1 MAYWKGEKAAGD
13 YGCWRAHMN
22 VYQHMLQHNI
32 QSALVLED
40 DVDWDVLLRAQMLD
54 FARGVR
60 ALQNATPP
68 FHSPYG
74 ANWDLLALGHTGA
87 NNKPN
92 KVQNYWVT
100 ENDPTVISESRR
112 TWGRKPDLSIEK
124 LAGEHTRIVMEMSK
138 FTATTAYG
146 VSLRGAARLLYDQA
160 LLPNA
165 NAIDMAMLALC
176 RKDPYGSPFCFGSY
190 PMIFGRYRAI
200 GAQDK
205 DSDRRTM
212 SNEVQSGSGG
222 YQDSADRLEPES
234 EFTVFPVSLNI
245 GRLMRN
251 EWMLP
256 AVDPESDL
264 VKEIDLRTF
273 RFPKGKEVIVNPEE
287 YVEYQRTVAE
297 WQKEKVETIS

>member
-1 MAYWKGEKAAGD
+1 
-13 YGCWRAHMN
+13 
-22 VYQHMLQHNI
+22 MLQHNI

-60 ALQNATPP
+60 ALQNATLPLQ
-68 FHSPYG
+68 SPYG
-74 ANWDLLALGHTGA
+74 DDWDLLALGHTGA

-92 KVQNYWVT
+92 KIQKYWIT
-100 ENDPTVISESRR
+100 EHDPTVIAESRR
-112 TWGRKPDLSIEK
+112 TWGRKPDLSTAK
-124 LAGEHTRIVMEMSK
+124 LGGNHTRLVMEMSK
-138 FTATTAYG
+138 FTATTAYA
-146 VSLRGAARLLYDQA
+146 VSLRGAARILYDQA

-176 RKDPYGSPFCFGSY
+176 RKDPYGSAFCFGSY

-200 GAQDK
+200 GPQSK

-212 SNEVQSGSGG
+212 SNEAKNGSGG
-222 YQDSADRLEPES
+222 FQDNADRLEAES

-251 EWMLP
+251 EWVIP
-256 AVDPESDL
+256 AVDTETDL
-264 VKEIDLRTF
+264 LKEVDLRTF
-273 RFPKGKEVIVNPEE
+273 RFPEGKEVVVFPED
-287 YVEYQRTVAE
+287 YAEYQKVVADRQRE
-297 WQKEKVETIS
+297 KETTKG